1 MKDWWNSRDKET
13 AAYALAFIIVTVW
26 LTLIFLNHE
35 EAPTLTNVIMIIIGY
50 IYGSSTGSK
59 RKDDAFIPP
68 APNVGSMTS
77 ETTTKIAA
85 STADATSTERDHPVT

>member
-1 MKDWWNSRDKET
+1 MKDWWQSLNKET
-13 AAYALAFIIVTVW
+13 AAYILAACILGAW
-26 LTLIFLNHE
+26 LALIFLKRD
-35 EAPTLTNVIMIIIGY
+35 EAPTLTNVVMIIIGY

-68 APNVGSMTS
+68 VPDKGSMTS

-85 STADATSTERDHPVT
+85 STTDKQP